1 MRMLFKVFE
10 GGGLIG
16 LCHSL
21 TVWCKVGNSKV
32 AYKTGR
38 KQKLAIAIWLTGA
51 EQLLGV
57 GAELLLNKV

>member
-1 MRMLFKVFE
+1 MQMLFKVFE

-38 KQKLAIAIWLTGA
+38 KQKLAIAI
-51 EQLLGV
+51 
-57 GAELLLNKV
+57 